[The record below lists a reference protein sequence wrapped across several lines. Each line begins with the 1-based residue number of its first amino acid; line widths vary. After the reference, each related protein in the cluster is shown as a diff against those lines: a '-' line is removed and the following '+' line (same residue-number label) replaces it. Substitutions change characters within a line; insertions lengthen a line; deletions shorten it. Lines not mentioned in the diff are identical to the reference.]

1 MWQALKTG
9 VIEDYQLPVSEV
21 KLKMAEVRNR
31 RQPPL
36 FKPSQLLD
44 TKAKEVTVDSGE
56 EDNDSIEGSNEVPSE
71 VVSLNIPAE
80 EEGQGTQEEETGQG
94 DAQPLRRSQRR
105 AASSGMCSI
114 CASYALFVLKSNS
127 ISSCLS
133 SRSGEGNGECRCR

>member
-1 MWQALKTG
+1 MWQALKAG
-9 VIEDYQLPVSEV
+9 VIDDYQLPVSEV

-31 RQPPL
+31 RQPTL

-44 TKAKEVTVDSGE
+44 TKAKDATGDSV
-56 EDNDSIEGSNEVPSE
+56 EDDHDSDEGSVQSE
-71 VVSLNIPAE
+71 IVSLNIPAE
-80 EEGQGTQEEETGQG
+80 GEGQGTQEEETGQG
-94 DAQPLRRSQRR
+94 DAQPVRRSQRV

-114 CASYALFVLKSNS
+114 CASYVLFVLKSNS